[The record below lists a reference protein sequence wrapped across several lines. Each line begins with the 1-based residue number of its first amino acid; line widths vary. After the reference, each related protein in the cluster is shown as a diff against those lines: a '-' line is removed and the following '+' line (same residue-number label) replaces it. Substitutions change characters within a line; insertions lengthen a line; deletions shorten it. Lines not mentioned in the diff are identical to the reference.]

1 MRIVY
6 CTDSICYLG
15 GIQNITI
22 VKANALARVE
32 GNEVWIVVT
41 DNKSSPHQALEKN
54 VHLVDLDINYY
65 DDDWKGAFYVIKGIV
80 LKRRIHKCR
89 LQEKLDEIKPD
100 IVISTGTSEK
110 NFLPTLKICSH
121 PRFIREIHCAS
132 NYRVLYSS
140 KTWERLMGY
149 VGFWYDFRW
158 KIEGYDRII
167 LLTEEDRERY
177 WKGNRKVV
185 VIPNPVTA
193 KCSRVS
199 CSDEKT
205 VVAAGRLVPV
215 KNFEALI
222 RIWSAVVVKH
232 PDWKLKIYGE
242 GCQETMLRQLI
253 KSQNLEGKVFLMGRT
268 SAVLEKM
275 ADASMFVMTSTVE
288 GFGLVLVEAMSVG
301 LPVVS
306 YACPCGPSD
315 IIADGENGYLI
326 PIGDEGMFVDRVCS
340 LIEDKEKRISMGRK
354 SKEMS
359 TQYDVDKIRDRWM
372 SLFEELRKQK

>member
-6 CTDSICYLG
+6 CTDSMCYLG
-15 GIQNITI
+15 GIQNVTI
-22 VKANALARVE
+22 AKANALAKVE
-32 GNEVWIVVT
+32 GNEVWIVVA
-41 DNKSSPHQALEKN
+41 DGKYPPLAPLYD
-54 VHLVDLDINYY
+54 VHFVNLDVNYCE
-65 DDDWKGAFYVIKGIV
+65 DDWKGFFFV
-80 LKRRIHKCR
+80 LKGFFVKRSIHKHR
-89 LQEKLDEIKPD
+89 LWKKLNEIKPD

-110 NFLPTLKICSH
+110 FFLPTLKICSH
-121 PRFIREIHCAS
+121 PCFVREIHFTS
-132 NYRVLYSS
+132 NYRVLYSQNV
-140 KTWERLMGY
+140 WEKLMGY

-158 KIEGYDRII
+158 KIKKYDQIV

-177 WKGNRKVV
+177 WKGNQKVI
-185 VIPNPVTA
+185 VIPNPVISE
-193 KCSRVS
+193 CSRVS
-199 CSDEKT
+199 CLDET
-205 VVAAGRLVPV
+205 MVVAAGRFVPV

-242 GCQETMLRQLI
+242 GCQETVLRRLI
-253 KSQNLEGKVFLMGRT
+253 KSLSLEGKVFLMGRT

-275 ADASMFVMTSTVE
+275 ADASMFVLTSMVE
-288 GFGLVLVEAMSVG
+288 GFGLVLIEAMSVG

-326 PIGDEGMFVDRVCS
+326 PVGDERMFVERVCS
-340 LIEDKEKRISMGRK
+340 LIEDKEKRISLGRK
-354 SKEMS
+354 GKEMS
-359 TQYDVDKIRDRWM
+359 AQYNVDKIRDRWM